1 MRERHEAY
9 LYHITFNAMHNLTP
23 DDPRKMHAHTFCVGI
38 YVLKVQENQPF
49 FLKSENILQ
58 RYFNRY
64 RGIRLNELAPFTETI
79 PTLENMGEVFYWDL
93 KPIFKEN
100 GMKLLF
106 LEMGDSPISTYGI
119 GERPMIGDVYNLA
132 LEKDVEEYCERVC
145 QKYAEQEEGDW
156 LDD

>member
-38 YVLKVQENQPF
+38 YVLKEQENQPF
-49 FLKSENILQ
+49 FLSSENILQ

-64 RGIRLNELAPFTETI
+64 RGIRLNELAPFTETV

-132 LEKDVEEYCERVC
+132 SEKVVEEYCERVR
-145 QKYAEQEEGDW
+145 QRYAEQEEGDW

>member
-38 YVLKVQENQPF
+38 YVLKEQENQPF
-49 FLKSENILQ
+49 FLSSENILQ

-64 RGIRLNELAPFTETI
+64 RGIRLNELAPFTETV
-79 PTLENMGEVFYWDL
+79 PMLENMGEVFYWDL

-132 LEKDVEEYCERVC
+132 LEKDMEEYCERVR
-145 QKYAEQEEGDW
+145 QKYAEQEDW